1 MSTEGQI
8 ETIVKTLIQTE
19 VIKALNSA
27 PDAIEK
33 LVKAALS
40 RPVDITGKFDAYGKT
55 MPYLDYLVCNEIRA
69 ATQDAVRTVIA
80 GHRTEIEQHVR
91 EGLKTESL
99 VAAMTKAIVGASEHD
114 YLIKVS
120 FETQKDRS
128 Y

>member
-19 VIKALNSA
+19 VVKALNNA

-40 RPVDITGKFDAYGKT
+40 RPVDITGKVDGYGNK
-55 MPYLDYLVCNEIRA
+55 MPYLDYLVGNEIRA
-69 ATQDAVRTVIA
+69 AAQDAVRKVIA
-80 GHRTEIEQHVR
+80 EHASTIEAKVR
-91 EGLKTESL
+91 EGLSAESV
-99 VAAMTKAIVGASEHD
+99 VAAMTKAIVGAAEHD

-120 FETQKDRS
+120 FEAQKERS

>member
-1 MSTEGQI
+1 MSTESQI

-19 VIKALNSA
+19 VVKALNNA

-40 RPVDITGKFDAYGKT
+40 KPVDSSGKFDSYGSN
-55 MPYLDYLVCNEIRA
+55 MPYLDYLVGNEIRA
-69 ATQDAVRTVIA
+69 ATTAAVRTVLA
-80 GHRTEIEQHVR
+80 EHRAEIEQQVR
-91 EGLKTESL
+91 EGLKAES
-99 VAAMTKAIVGASEHD
+99 VVSAMTKAIVGAAEHD